1 MWSSLSHYSGYLL
14 HGAAGSGAQ
23 GKSRDDGGKHG
34 RQSIWLGQDFARPS
48 ESAKVFGWYLRI
60 NLALDGGV
68 LGLDHVAWW
77 TGGDAEKIRLF

>member
-1 MWSSLSHYSGYLL
+1 M
-14 HGAAGSGAQ
+14 
-23 GKSRDDGGKHG
+23 
-34 RQSIWLGQDFARPS
+34 WLGQDFARPS